1 MLSREGETF
10 SSVSFFLK
18 GRSQPRDR
26 RAGLENLCLQ
36 HSLTHSPRAVWP
48 KEGQV
53 WNLAVLR
60 AADVG
65 WGHVL
70 ESTRPRCLRTM
81 PLPSRLICCTRNL
94 KLTSVYGLT
103 PEPVPRELLA
113 R

>member
-36 HSLTHSPRAVWP
+36 HSLTHGPRAVWP
-48 KEGQV
+48 KEGPV

-65 WGHVL
+65 WGHV
-70 ESTRPRCLRTM
+70 PRVYKAQM
-81 PLPSRLICCTRNL
+81 PLKHATPVSTHLLHQEL
-94 KLTSVYGLT
+94 KADISIWTDT
-103 PEPVPRELLA
+103 
-113 R
+113 